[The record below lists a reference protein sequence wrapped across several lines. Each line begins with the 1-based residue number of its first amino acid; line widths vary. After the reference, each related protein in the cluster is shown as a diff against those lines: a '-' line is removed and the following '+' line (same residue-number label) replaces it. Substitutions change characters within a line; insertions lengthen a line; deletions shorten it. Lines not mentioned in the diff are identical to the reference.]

1 MLKFG
6 DFAQI
11 SSHDYGA
18 VCCITHMCTVPNVPL
33 GGGKGVRG
41 TGSNVL
47 MDANKHSMKKIS
59 DGSRCVELWGEVR
72 TGCHEL

>member
-33 GGGKGVRG
+33 GGGGGEGKGFEGLGV
-41 TGSNVL
+41 
-47 MDANKHSMKKIS
+47 M
-59 DGSRCVELWGEVR
+59 C
-72 TGCHEL
+72 